1 MSVEGR
7 TNKAPA
13 LFFYHADVKI
23 AVFLSIF
30 AMTIYFR
37 FPQNRPCKAVW
48 GIFLFIHYSSYII
61 QLSQVQIA
69 CVSEVTVRPERAAST

>member
-13 LFFYHADVKI
+13 LFFYYADVKI

-30 AMTIYFR
+30 AMSVGFDTYFDL
-37 FPQNRPCKAVW
+37 Q
-48 GIFLFIHYSSYII
+48 H
-61 QLSQVQIA
+61 
-69 CVSEVTVRPERAAST
+69 

>member
-23 AVFLSIF
+23 VFFLSIF
-30 AMTIYFR
+30 VAEKGNDNLDLDLNLNLK
-37 FPQNRPCKAVW
+37 P
-48 GIFLFIHYSSYII
+48 
-61 QLSQVQIA
+61 
-69 CVSEVTVRPERAAST
+69 

>member
-30 AMTIYFR
+30 AMTIIFR

-48 GIFLFIHYSSYII
+48 GIFFVSYAKI
-61 QLSQVQIA
+61 QKIYDTGNQI
-69 CVSEVTVRPERAAST
+69 VKFV

>member
-30 AMTIYFR
+30 AMSVGFDTYFDL
-37 FPQNRPCKAVW
+37 Q
-48 GIFLFIHYSSYII
+48 H
-61 QLSQVQIA
+61 
-69 CVSEVTVRPERAAST
+69 

>member
-30 AMTIYFR
+30 AMTI
-37 FPQNRPCKAVW
+37 
-48 GIFLFIHYSSYII
+48 IFDLLN
-61 QLSQVQIA
+61 LSWIW
-69 CVSEVTVRPERAAST
+69 SLY

>member
-30 AMTIYFR
+30 AMTIIFR

-48 GIFLFIHYSSYII
+48 GIYFYHMQRYKNFITLAIKSLGLI
-61 QLSQVQIA
+61 
-69 CVSEVTVRPERAAST
+69 EVICDNP

>member
-30 AMTIYFR
+30 AMTIIFR
-37 FPQNRPCKAVW
+37 FPQNRPVKAVW
-48 GIFLFIHYSSYII
+48 GILYYFMQRYKILITLTIRSLGCF
-61 QLSQVQIA
+61 
-69 CVSEVTVRPERAAST
+69 

>member
-30 AMTIYFR
+30 AMTIFSR
-37 FPQNRPCKAVW
+37 FPQNRQCKAVW
-48 GIFLFIHYSSYII
+48 GIFLFLMQRYKKSMTLAIKSLDFFRLICD
-61 QLSQVQIA
+61 L
-69 CVSEVTVRPERAAST
+69 P